1 MIGWKRRLKYR
12 RLIKNLINRPREP
25 AISDFSSTPYPHHDS
40 LPRQLSLCPHHRSNW
55 SMLWLAGASDV
66 INNLHLSRFD
76 VTDALKC
83 AWPGAYRAISAAP
96 LPSTSSLSSRR
107 RQPMFRT
114 LNPRLMPRFLFSF
127 FFSPLFSIRQLV
139 TLTSLHR
146 AGRCISEKWNVPW
159 HVNWSKRE
167 IEKES
172 YD

>member
-1 MIGWKRRLKYR
+1 MRERRKGETKRVIGWKRRLKYR

-25 AISDFSSTPYPHHDS
+25 AISDFSSTPYPHHES

-96 LPSTSSLSSRR
+96 LPATPPCHLVEGSQCFEHLTPDLCLA
-107 RQPMFRT
+107 F
-114 LNPRLMPRFLFSF
+114 FFHFSF
-127 FFSPLFSIRQLV
+127 LLFFPYVSV
-139 TLTSLHR
+139 
-146 AGRCISEKWNVPW
+146 
-159 HVNWSKRE
+159 
-167 IEKES
+167 
-172 YD
+172 